1 MWNPSRLVFRAAVA
15 LLVCAVGF
23 PAWASAPVRCSEDTQ
38 QRVALTIYNE
48 DLGLVKDVR
57 RVELKKGPFLMEFMD
72 VAEKIDPTSVFLKSL
87 THPGKL
93 TIFEQNYEFDLITP
107 RRLMEKAQGEK
118 VTLLERIDN
127 GTKERRTEAILLST
141 NSGNVYRI
149 GEEIHLGHPG
159 EVVLPA
165 MPEGL
170 YAKPTLLWLLHN
182 EGDTSQTVEVSY
194 LTRGIS
200 WRSDYVA
207 VVDKEDR
214 VMDMTCWVTIRNE
227 SGTSYNDADIK
238 LIAGDVKQVP
248 EAQPRQAMLKMVQDV
263 AAGPS
268 FDERSFFE
276 YHLYSLNRTTTIKN
290 NQIKQ
295 MALLTATGTP
305 VKKEY
310 IFKTPGGFRGRQI
323 DDVYKDRAGVELV
336 FKNDASSNLGMPLPK
351 GKVRI
356 YKADVDGT
364 VQFIGED
371 SLDHTPKDEEIRL
384 QVGKAFDVVVER
396 KQTNYNRLSPTVLE
410 ESYEIQIRNHKQDAV
425 KVTVEEPMQGD
436 WQITRSNREWN
447 KKDAFTAVFDVEA
460 QPGQVE
466 AIKYTSVIK
475 R

>member
-1 MWNPSRLVFRAAVA
+1 MWNSSRFVLRAVVA
-15 LLVCAVGF
+15 LLVIAYG
-23 PAWASAPVRCSEDTQ
+23 PSTWASAPVRCSEETQ

-48 DLGLVKDVR
+48 DLGLVRDVR

-107 RRLMEKAQGEK
+107 RRLMEKAQGQK

-127 GTKERRTEAILLST
+127 GTREKRTEAVLLST

-159 EVVLPA
+159 EVLLPA

-182 EGDTSQTVEVSY
+182 EGDSPQTLEVSY

-207 VVDKEDR
+207 VVDEKER
-214 VMDMTCWVTIRNE
+214 FMDITCWVTIRNE
-227 SGTSYNDADIK
+227 SGTSYRDADIK
-238 LIAGDVKQVP
+238 LVAGDVKQVR
-248 EAQPRQAMLKMVQDV
+248 EQEPRHAMLKMAMESD
-263 AAGPS
+263 AGPS
-268 FDERSFFE
+268 FDERTFFE
-276 YHLYSLNRTTTIKN
+276 YHLYALNRTTTIKN

-295 MALLTATGTP
+295 MALLTANETP
-305 VKKEY
+305 VEKEY
-310 IFKTPGGFRGRQI
+310 LFRAPRGFRGREI
-323 DDVYKDRAGVELV
+323 SDVYKDRAEVELV
-336 FKNDASSNLGMPLPK
+336 FRNEASSNLGMPLPK

-371 SLDHTPKDEEIRL
+371 SLDHTPKDEEVRL
-384 QVGKAFDVVVER
+384 EVGKAFDVVVER
-396 KQTNYNRLSPTVLE
+396 RQTNYNRLSPTVLE
-410 ESYEIQIRNHKQDAV
+410 ESYEIQIRNHKEEAV

-447 KKDAFTAVFDVEA
+447 KKGAFTAVFEVEA
-460 QPGQVE
+460 RPGQVE
-466 AIKYTSVIK
+466 TVKYTSVVK